1 MSCEKIFLRELRER
15 GFRLTP
21 QREVVL
27 AVMHQIEGLATAEEI
42 YHRVH
47 ALSASVDIS
56 TVYRTLD
63 LLQDFHL
70 VAELDPGDGHRRYE
84 LLGVHGQHV
93 HLVCSV
99 CGEVI
104 GADIEP
110 FQAMVN
116 EIKER
121 YGFEVD
127 LEHLSI
133 TGVCQKCAAT

>member
-42 YHRVH
+42 YQRVH

-110 FQAMVN
+110 FQAMAD